1 MRNALAQQKNE
12 TNTTAIKN
20 ETIMRKPCNA
30 LAEQKNETNTTVI
43 KNEMR
48 VRKPCN
54 VCEANAEAM
63 KNNDRVSL
71 SANDFE
77 PCPRLVMS
85 ETRRFPSHPVC
96 IFLFSLR
103 FREVSG

>member
-1 MRNALAQQKNE
+1 MKNNDRDKKTKRECENSVMRNALAQQKNE
-12 TNTTAIKN
+12 MNTTAIKN
-20 ETIMRKPCNA
+20 ETRVRKPCNA
-30 LAEQKNETNTTVI
+30 LAEQKNETNTTAI
-43 KNEMR
+43 QNETR

-77 PCPRLVMS
+77 PCWM
-85 ETRRFPSHPVC
+85 
-96 IFLFSLR
+96 
-103 FREVSG
+103 GG